1 MKIIF
6 FIDSFPAGGKERRLL
21 ELMKG
26 LRTRSGIE
34 FELAIMSN
42 DVHYK
47 EIFDLDIKVHF
58 VIRKTKKDISVFSKF
73 YHICKN
79 FRPDIV
85 HCWDSMTAVYLVPVS
100 KLLRIKLVNG
110 MVADTPE
117 QQNIRNKTW
126 LRGKLTFPFSHI
138 IIGNSLAGLAAYGAP
153 ERKAICIYNGFDF
166 KRTENLSNPAL
177 MKRELGIHT
186 KFVVGMVASF
196 SVYKDYR
203 TYYSA
208 AELLLEK
215 RKDITFLAIGDH
227 TDSADSK
234 KLITDEYADHFRLLG
249 RKSGIESFV
258 SIMDVCV
265 LATFTEGISNSI
277 LEYMAMSKP
286 VVATD
291 GGGTSEILKEGETGF
306 LVNAA
311 KPVELA
317 EKIEKLLNNEELR
330 MKMGKA
336 GNERVKNDFSID
348 SMIERYIFHY
358 SKLLKSKVVN

>member
-6 FIDSFPAGGKERRLL
+6 FIDSFPAGGKERRLV

-26 LRTRSGIE
+26 LSMKQDIE
-34 FELAIMSN
+34 FELVIMTN

-47 EIFDLDIKVHF
+47 EIFDLGIKVHF
-58 VIRKTKKDISVFSKF
+58 VIRKTKKDISVFSQF
-73 YHICKN
+73 YRICKN

-100 KLLRIKLVNG
+100 KLLHIKLVNG

-117 QQNIRNKTW
+117 QRNMRNKTW
-126 LRGKLTFPFSHI
+126 LRGKLTFPFSNI

-166 KRTENLSNPAL
+166 KRTENIAGREDILP
-177 MKRELGIHT
+177 ELGIHT

-196 SVYKDYR
+196 SVYKDYK

-208 AELLLEK
+208 AELLLRK
-215 RKDITFLAIGDH
+215 RRDITFLAIGDY
-227 TDSADSK
+227 TDSMDSK
-234 KLITDEYADHFRLLG
+234 KLIHDEFAGHFKLLG
-249 RKSGIESFV
+249 RRSGIESLI

-265 LATFTEGISNSI
+265 LSTFTEGISNSI
-277 LEYMAMSKP
+277 LEYMAAGKP

-291 GGGTSEILKEGETGF
+291 GGGTSEIVKEGETGF
-306 LVNAA
+306 LVHAA
-311 KPVELA
+311 KPAELA
-317 EKIEKLLNNEELR
+317 EKIEQLLNNEELR
-330 MKMGKA
+330 AKMGESGK
-336 GNERVKNDFSID
+336 ERIKKKFSID
-348 SMIERYIFHY
+348 FSVYQTGQKKTI
-358 SKLLKSKVVN
+358 N